1 MLKDFLGSIWRRTPK
16 ALRRLT
22 TRLTQTRFTVTT
34 AGIIVDEKNRVLLL
48 KHRFRPGGGWG
59 IPGGFI
65 EAEEQPEA
73 ALRRELR
80 EEVGLEVEDV
90 RLFST
95 RTFETVK
102 QLEILFRGRAKGGAL
117 PQSIEI
123 SKAGWFSL
131 EELPAELPEAQQQLI
146 RDALKDGANEAC

>member
-1 MLKDFLGSIWRRTPK
+1 MLKDLLGNIWRSAPK
-16 ALRRLT
+16 AVRRLT
-22 TRLTQTRFTVTT
+22 TRYTQTRFTVTA
-34 AGIIVDEKNRVLLL
+34 AGIIVDEHSRVLLL
-48 KHRFRPGGGWG
+48 KHRFRSGGGWG

-65 EAEEQPEA
+65 ESGEQPEE

-90 RLFST
+90 QLFST
-95 RTFETVK
+95 RTFITVK

-131 EELPAELPEAQQQLI
+131 EELPVELPQGQQHLI
-146 RDALKDGANEAC
+146 RAALQDGAK

>member
-1 MLKDFLGSIWRRTPK
+1 MLNDLLGKIWRRVPK
-16 ALRRLT
+16 RLRRLT
-22 TRLTQTRFTVTT
+22 MRFTQTRFTVTA
-34 AGIIVDEKNRVLLL
+34 AGIILDESNRVLLL

-65 EAEEQPEA
+65 EAKEQPEE

-95 RTFETVK
+95 RTFKRAK

-123 SKAGWFSL
+123 TKAAWFSL
-131 EELPAELPEAQQQLI
+131 DEIPTELPKGQQQLI
-146 RDALKDGANEAC
+146 RDALKDGAK

>member
-1 MLKDFLGSIWRRTPK
+1 MLKDLLGSIWRRTPK
-16 ALRRLT
+16 AVRRLT
-22 TRLTQTRFTVTT
+22 TRLTQTRFTVTA

-90 RLFST
+90 RLYST
-95 RTFETVK
+95 RVFETVK

-123 SKAGWFSL
+123 SKAAWFSL

-146 RDALKDGANEAC
+146 RDALKDGANEVC

>member
-1 MLKDFLGSIWRRTPK
+1 MLNDLLGRIWRRVPK
-16 ALRRLT
+16 TLRRLT
-22 TRLTQTRFTVTT
+22 MRFTQTRFTVTA
-34 AGIIVDEKNRVLLL
+34 AGIILDQSNRVLLL

-65 EAEEQPEA
+65 EAQEQPEE

-80 EEVGLEVEDV
+80 EEVGLELEDV

-95 RTFETVK
+95 RTFGRAK
-102 QLEILFRGRAKGGAL
+102 QLEILFHGRAKGNAL

-123 SKAGWFSL
+123 SKAAWFSL
-131 EELPAELPEAQQQLI
+131 NEIPAELPKGQQQLI
-146 RDALKDGANEAC
+146 RDALRDGAK

>member
-1 MLKDFLGSIWRRTPK
+1 MLKDLLGRIWLRVPK
-16 ALRRLT
+16 AVRRLT
-22 TRLTQTRFTVTT
+22 MRFTQTRFTVTA
-34 AGIIVDEKNRVLLL
+34 AGIIVDENNKVLLL

-65 EAEEQPEA
+65 EAEEQPEE

-95 RTFETVK
+95 RTFKTAK
-102 QLEILFRGRAKGGAL
+102 QVEILFRGRAKGGAL

-123 SKAGWFSL
+123 SKAAWFTL
-131 EELPAELPEAQQQLI
+131 EQLPAELPEGQQQLI
-146 RDALKDGANEAC
+146 RDALKDGAK